1 MNLIWQKQ
9 NWMIVFASLLYQLFP
24 SNVDEIGVWSCKIL
38 QTATLPPVPTSTPQ
52 PPEFKVRAHH
62 NPVTT
67 SIASTEVSHKCICAN
82 RNPAYVTI
90 KIDNQKF
97 AKTSQ
102 EINCVWNQTFQIH
115 CANPADSCITIT
127 LKASCS
133 FVLGKFDMQAH
144 QLLKKGGFINGFFP
158 ILMDN
163 GKPNP
168 KLKLKF

>member
-1 MNLIWQKQ
+1 M
-9 NWMIVFASLLYQLFP
+9 QL
-24 SNVDEIGVWSCKIL
+24 
-38 QTATLPPVPTSTPQ
+38 T
-52 PPEFKVRAHH
+52 
-62 NPVTT
+62 
-67 SIASTEVSHKCICAN
+67 KCICAN

-102 EINCVWNQTFQIH
+102 EINRVWNQTFQIH

-133 FVLGKFDMQAH
+133 LVLGKFDIQAQ

>member
-1 MNLIWQKQ
+1 MGKVHQQIHCTNNNGERKLSKR
-9 NWMIVFASLLYQLFP
+9 IVKRP
-24 SNVDEIGVWSCKIL
+24 
-38 QTATLPPVPTSTPQ
+38 
-52 PPEFKVRAHH
+52 
-62 NPVTT
+62 
-67 SIASTEVSHKCICAN
+67 
-82 RNPAYVTI
+82 
-90 KIDNQKF
+90 IDNQKF

-102 EINCVWNQTFQIH
+102 EINRVWNQTFQIH

-133 FVLGKFDMQAH
+133 LVLGKFDIQAQ